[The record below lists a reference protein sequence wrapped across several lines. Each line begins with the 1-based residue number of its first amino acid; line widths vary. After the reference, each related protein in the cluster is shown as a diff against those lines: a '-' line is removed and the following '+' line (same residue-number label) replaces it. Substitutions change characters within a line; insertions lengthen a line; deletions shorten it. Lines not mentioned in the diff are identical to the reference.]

1 MSEETEMFRRAG
13 VVGNQYVWQGSA
25 GRVTTNFGRGPSV
38 LSTTFK
44 LAAWRVAL
52 QNHPDKRFAEFIL
65 RGIQEGFRVG
75 YAGQVVAVKSVVH
88 NCPSA
93 VEHKEVIDKGNVS

>member
-1 MSEETEMFRRAG
+1 MS
-13 VVGNQYVWQGSA
+13 
-25 GRVTTNFGRGPSV
+25 GRVQQGVSPPI
-38 LSTTFK
+38 
-44 LAAWRVAL
+44 LAEAPVCSPLRSSWQAWRVAL